1 MRVILAS
8 ASPRRS
14 ELLGLIFSDFEV
26 IPADIDE
33 SIYSDEPI
41 ERISLLLAEKKA
53 LKAAQGL
60 SDALVIGSDTTVQ
73 IDGKILGKPVDNA
86 DCFNMLKALSGRTH
100 KVVTGVALCLNG
112 RIHSFSETTEVSFY
126 EISDSEINKY
136 IRSDEPFD
144 KAGGYGIQGLGS
156 LMVEKINGDYFNVVG
171 LPVSR
176 LKREIDV
183 FCGSTADEVMP

>member
-86 DCFNMLKALSGRTH
+86 DCFNMLKALSGCT
-100 KVVTGVALCLNG
+100 K
-112 RIHSFSETTEVSFY
+112 S
-126 EISDSEINKY
+126 
-136 IRSDEPFD
+136 P
-144 KAGGYGIQGLGS
+144 
-156 LMVEKINGDYFNVVG
+156 
-171 LPVSR
+171 
-176 LKREIDV
+176 
-183 FCGSTADEVMP
+183 